1 MFKFWYFDIVEFGK
15 LGPWSSS
22 EDEHWLEL
30 WHMRVGLNMKSLQ
43 SFGVLYI
50 SGKLDKAL
58 GLSICK
64 SNNFRKITKAERSL
78 KCFKGK

>member
-1 MFKFWYFDIVEFGK
+1 MLKFWYFDIVEFGK

-43 SFGVLYI
+43 SFGVMDI
-50 SGKLDKAL
+50 SGKSDKAV
-58 GLSICK
+58 GLSIYK

>member
-1 MFKFWYFDIVEFGK
+1 MGA
-15 LGPWSSS
+15 
-22 EDEHWLEL
+22 
-30 WHMRVGLNMKSLQ
+30 GLNMKSLQ
-43 SFGVLYI
+43 MSFGVLDI
-50 SGKLDKAL
+50 SGKLEKAV

>member
-43 SFGVLYI
+43 SFGVLDI
-50 SGKLDKAL
+50 SGKLDKAV
-58 GLSICK
+58 GLSIYK

>member
-43 SFGVLYI
+43 SFGVLDI
-50 SGKLDKAL
+50 SGKLDKAV
-58 GLSICK
+58 GLIVK
-64 SNNFRKITKAERSL
+64 GWLAIAKLKPLSL
-78 KCFKGK
+78 FISLL